1 MTTPTTSPSAQPEPT
16 RPGGAADGALYDA
29 LEVEHAA
36 IYGYGIV
43 SAHSTFD
50 RNYLVAD
57 AMNEHRARREAGIAL
72 MEERGAQA
80 PLPAAGYRL
89 PGEVDNPRQA
99 AELAVT
105 MEQDAAVAWRAVIEQ
120 ADDQTVRAFGVTALT
135 ECAVT
140 ASRWRRL
147 MGETPVTVAFPG
159 GSE

>member
-72 MEERGAQA
+72 MEEANKRYDTAESRVRI
-80 PLPAAGYRL
+80 AGNAIKRRAECVGLNTLSNWTQNGLYR
-89 PGEVDNPRQA
+89 
-99 AELAVT
+99 T
-105 MEQDAAVAWRAVIEQ
+105 QDR
-120 ADDQTVRAFGVTALT
+120 
-135 ECAVT
+135 
-140 ASRWRRL
+140 
-147 MGETPVTVAFPG
+147 
-159 GSE
+159 

>member
-1 MTTPTTSPSAQPEPT
+1 MTSPTTSPSPQPEPA
-16 RPGGAADGALYDA
+16 RPENAADGALYDA
-29 LEVEHAA
+29 LAVEHAA

-72 MEERGAQA
+72 MKERGVTA
-80 PLPAAGYRL
+80 PLPAAGYRM
-89 PGEVDNPRQA
+89 PEEVDTPAEA
-99 AELAVT
+99 ADLAVT
-105 MEQDAAVAWRAVIEQ
+105 MEQDAAVAWRAVLEQ
-120 ADDQTVRAFGVTALT
+120 GDDQTVRAFAVTALT

-140 ASRWRRL
+140 AARWRRL
-147 MGETPVTVAFPG
+147 MGQSPVTVAFPG

>member
-89 PGEVDNPRQA
+89 PGEVDPAKPPNWPSPWNR
-99 AELAVT
+99 
-105 MEQDAAVAWRAVIEQ
+105 
-120 ADDQTVRAFGVTALT
+120 
-135 ECAVT
+135 
-140 ASRWRRL
+140 
-147 MGETPVTVAFPG
+147 TPPWPG
-159 GSE
+159 GQSSSRPTTRQCGPSGSPH